1 MYNTG
6 LIGTVHSGVNNCK
19 IIRSLLGELCGINA
33 SQFNTDRPLIV
44 GLKRVFP
51 SQLNTTSYW
60 LLPLSAVL
68 LHTLTIQT
76 SSLPLVVFATI

>member
-1 MYNTG
+1 MCHNLAHHSTRLSKTRLRLPLNVTITTITYNTG

-33 SQFNTDRPLIV
+33 SQFNTDTPLIV

-51 SQLNTTSYW
+51 SQLNTTSY
-60 LLPLSAVL
+60 
-68 LHTLTIQT
+68 
-76 SSLPLVVFATI
+76 